1 MSAGPA
7 AALPIVL
14 TGLANATCTVVGGGE
29 VAQRKVAA
37 LLEGGADRVRLVAPE
52 LTGRLSRLA
61 AELRIEHLA
70 RRYRPG
76 DLIGSV
82 LAIAASDDP
91 FVNEKVA
98 AEAAGL
104 GILINV
110 ADAPEL
116 GNFTTPA
123 VVRRGPLLLTVSTGG
138 ASPTLA
144 ATIRRDLARRYGA
157 EHGHLLEL
165 LSRLRPEAAR
175 RLPAQQRRAF
185 WRSLTSRQVLA
196 EVRRGHMERVEA
208 FAEKLLAQL
217 SAPATGKAGG
227 RHVRTATAMGRVEGR
242 LAHTAADTR
251 A

>member
-1 MSAGPA
+1 MISDPA
-7 AALPIVL
+7 PAFPIVL
-14 TGLANATCTVVGGGE
+14 TGLAHAACAVVGGGE

-37 LLEGGADRVRLVAPE
+37 LLEGGAGGVRVVAPE
-52 LTGRLSRLA
+52 LTGWLSRLA
-61 AELRIEHLA
+61 GERKIEHLA

-76 DLIGSV
+76 DLAGSV

-91 FVNEKVA
+91 SVNRRVA

-123 VVRRGPLLLTVSTGG
+123 AVRRGPLLLTVSTGG

-144 ATIRRDLARRYGA
+144 ARIRRDLARRYGA
-157 EHGHLLEL
+157 EHGDLLEL
-165 LSRLRPEAAR
+165 LRRLRPEATR
-175 RLPAQQRRAF
+175 RLPARQRRRF

-196 EVRRGHMERVEA
+196 ELRHGRVERVEA

-217 SAPATGKAGG
+217 SPT
-227 RHVRTATAMGRVEGR
+227 VTGRVEDH